1 MRLEQLAWLL
11 SLPLLAIWPL
21 TALLI
26 RYRRRSGRQISPQN
40 SCFHAGA
47 MVFIA
52 TAVSWLVVSTNGSDP
67 KIMELPGGIAYLAAY
82 CICITF
88 LNWFV
93 FVVSDTSMHV
103 HLMVEIGREE
113 GMPLAELQ
121 RRYNKQTIIQ
131 ARIPRLLEL
140 GQLRLRGNQL
150 VLGGRW
156 VLAGAEAA
164 RLMRILL
171 SIPPHPVQEVVAP
184 PQSSIQMQKIDHD
197 NTEQSEV

>member
-11 SLPLLAIWPL
+11 SLPLLAIWPV

-26 RYRRRSGRQISPQN
+26 RNRRHSGRQISPQN

-47 MVFIA
+47 VVFIA
-52 TAVSWLVVSTNGSDP
+52 TAASWLALSVSGNDP
-67 KIMELPGGIAYLAAY
+67 KVMELLGGIAYLGAY
-82 CICITF
+82 CICVTF
-88 LNWFV
+88 MNWFV

-121 RRYNKQTIIQ
+121 RRYNKQAIIN

-140 GQLRLRGNQL
+140 GQLGLRGNRL

-156 VLAGAEAA
+156 VLAGAGAA
-164 RLMRILL
+164 RLMRVLL
-171 SIPPHPVQEVVAP
+171 SIPPHPVQDVATP
-184 PQSSIQMQKIDHD
+184 PQSSIKIQTNQQEH
-197 NTEQSEV
+197 TEQSEE